1 MDLRYSKYLDFVSP
15 FLVGG
20 PDSTPDLF
28 CPSAV
33 RFLSGLEKNWVQGY
47 LIRVGQ
53 TKPLP
58 RHYWQ
63 CFGWASPQV
72 ILLRGRRLDW
82 HLELAI

>member
-1 MDLRYSKYLDFVSP
+1 MSIET

-28 CPSAV
+28 CPFSV
-33 RFLSGLEKNWVQGY
+33 RIRLEKNWIQGY
-47 LIRVGQ
+47 LFRVGQ

-63 CFGWASPQV
+63 CFGWALPQV
-72 ILLRGRRLDW
+72 IMLQGRRLYW
-82 HLELAI
+82 NLKLSI